1 MRKFMF
7 IGAALLLAAACNSG
21 KQYTVKGTI
30 TGDSESLVNGK
41 AYLFNR
47 DRENPV
53 RDTAEVINGVFEFKG
68 SLETSEPYL
77 ITIEGIPGMLPLF
90 LENDRYTI
98 TGVDTAYTESV
109 IKGGKAQTMLS
120 ELNAE
125 VTALADEYGMNALII
140 KLRIPT
146 TPQDERD
153 SLMAVYGKYQAECD
167 SIKNLYVA
175 KDPVSNF
182 SLYFLDQD
190 FFSLPIDSVEYLV
203 GEFKL
208 RPEFSANRILA
219 RVDSQLQTELSLQPG
234 NPCIDFTMDGPDGKP
249 VTLSDIYRENKVTM
263 IDFWAG
269 WCGPCRMFNPT
280 LVEIYKEYHSKGF
293 EILGVSLDRNADDWK
308 NAIKA
313 DKLTWPQVS
322 DLKFWESEAA
332 AMYNVRYI
340 PQNVFVDSDGNIL
353 GRRLG
358 EDEIVSLL
366 EEHLN

>member
-1 MRKFMF
+1 M
-7 IGAALLLAAACNSG
+7 
-21 KQYTVKGTI
+21 
-30 TGDSESLVNGK
+30 
-41 AYLFNR
+41 
-47 DRENPV
+47 
-53 RDTAEVINGVFEFKG
+53 FEFKG

-109 IKGGKAQTMLS
+109 IKGGKAQTMFS

-125 VTALADEYGMNALII
+125 VTALADEYDMNALII

-153 SLMAVYGKYQAECD
+153 SLMAVYEKYQAECD
-167 SIKNLYVA
+167 SIKNLTLNGYEVRLRCLQRA
-175 KDPVSNF
+175 
-182 SLYFLDQD
+182 L
-190 FFSLPIDSVEYLV
+190 
-203 GEFKL
+203 EFKHTVDDL
-208 RPEFSANRILA
+208 SRIPDRILA